1 MYIYL
6 YLYLYD
12 ENCCCKYLWES
23 TNIGIIVPQ
32 KKWSSPT
39 FVGTAS
45 NSSSGTL
52 SRHSLTAKTSPVWIF
67 WLRRPRENAKNL
79 VVYEWPDPFPRF
91 GDRFLISVFYR
102 TYWPIG
108 PFTAIA
114 FGHNLEIAQNRWL
127 NEWTTKKTQIWDPQ
141 SGVWLETFCA
151 IVDGISVPHSVALPT
166 AGSVW
171 SH

>member
-1 MYIYL
+1 MVWGFFFLPASPGSWDSGIYVYIHINMYIFAYIYIFIFLYIYIYL

-12 ENCCCKYLWES
+12 ESCSCNILWES
-23 TNIGIIVPQ
+23 TNIVMIVPQ
-32 KKWSSPT
+32 KKMSSPT

-52 SRHSLTAKTSPVWIF
+52 SRHSLTVKTSPVWIF
-67 WLRRPRENAKNL
+67 WLSRPRENAKNL

-91 GDRFLISVFYR
+91 GDCFLISVFYR

-114 FGHNLEIAQNRWL
+114 FW
-127 NEWTTKKTQIWDPQ
+127 P
-141 SGVWLETFCA
+141 
-151 IVDGISVPHSVALPT
+151 
-166 AGSVW
+166 
-171 SH
+171 

>member
-1 MYIYL
+1 MRIVVV
-6 YLYLYD
+6 
-12 ENCCCKYLWES
+12 NISES
-23 TNIGIIVPQ
+23 PLILVLLFHRKNGPHRLLLVPPVTPQ
-32 KKWSSPT
+32 VELS
-39 FVGTAS
+39 
-45 NSSSGTL
+45 

-67 WLRRPRENAKNL
+67 WLRRPRENAKKL
-79 VVYEWPDPFPRF
+79 GSLRVTF

-108 PFTAIA
+108 PFTLIA

-141 SGVWLETFCA
+141 SGMWLETFCA

>member
-1 MYIYL
+1 MRIVVV
-6 YLYLYD
+6 
-12 ENCCCKYLWES
+12 NISES
-23 TNIGIIVPQ
+23 PLILVLLFHRKNGPHRLLLVPPVTPQ
-32 KKWSSPT
+32 
-39 FVGTAS
+39 VE
-45 NSSSGTL
+45 L
-52 SRHSLTAKTSPVWIF
+52 SPVIAWPLKPVLF
-67 WLRRPRENAKNL
+67 QYFGSGDRVKMQKNL

-114 FGHNLEIAQNRWL
+114 LGHNLEIAQNRWL